1 MAFNSLMNPRD
12 YIAWEQ
18 DPSTRESIRLLTKA
32 YPVDATLAVA
42 GTAQDLISV
51 APGLPTVNLIT
62 NPSMETGDPPTGYS
76 ALRSAVLAQDAT
88 VYKYGSKSLKITPP
102 DADRGEGALWSLGSW
117 AMNEPLSISAY
128 FSDNA
133 GGGDDARVELIAVTT
148 PISGI
153 SNVRLG
159 VGSTATFAGAGW
171 YRSTFVMQPN
181 KEMII
186 LYIGTVTGGPFEED
200 ETITGDVTGV
210 TGVVRTVGTG
220 YLIVESLSGT
230 LSCEAQ
236 KQLETENVVGT
247 SSAASA
253 PALSIKRSIPN
264 LCTLGVAFVTATK
277 HGTAFYVD
285 GAQAETNFNVTDYC
299 DGAQGYYNWWDG
311 TAHASTSRRW
321 RKMSSI
327 RSMRLHTSRDVYVAY
342 DQVADRTGTNAE
354 DRGEFIPAGTDWGED
369 HPIYLNRRIS
379 FINVNAGEL
388 PRITGLIWGV

>member
-12 YIAWEQ
+12 YASWEQ

-32 YPVDATLAVA
+32 YPVDSTLSVA
-42 GTAQDLISV
+42 GTAKDLISV
-51 APGLPTVNLIT
+51 APGLPTVNMIT
-62 NPSMETGDPPTGYS
+62 NPSMETGNPPTGYT
-76 ALRSAVLAQDAT
+76 ALRSAVLAQDAV
-88 VYKYGSKSLKITPP
+88 VYKYGLKSMKITPP
-102 DADRGEGALWSLGSW
+102 NAARGEGALWALGEWS
-117 AMNEPLSISAY
+117 MGEPLSISAY

-133 GGGDDARVELIAVTT
+133 ASGKDARVELIAVTT
-148 PISGI
+148 PVAGL
-153 SNVRLG
+153 SNIRFG
-159 VGSTATFAGAGW
+159 VGTTATFAGAGW

-186 LYIGTVTGGPFEED
+186 LWIGAVTGGPFVED

-220 YLIVESLSGT
+220 YLVVESLSGT
-230 LSCEAQ
+230 LACDAGRSI
-236 KQLETENVVGT
+236 ETENVVGT
-247 SSAASA
+247 TSLASAAVKK
-253 PALSIKRSIPN
+253 IQRSIPN
-264 LCTLGVAFVTATK
+264 GCQLGVAFVTATK
-277 HGTAFYVD
+277 HATVFYVD
-285 GAQAETNFNVTDYC
+285 GAQAESNFNVTDYC

-342 DQVADRTGTNAE
+342 DMVADRLGVNAE
-354 DRGEFIPAGTDWGED
+354 DRGEFLPAGTDWGENSN
-369 HPIYLNRRIS
+369 IYLNKRIS
-379 FINVNAGEL
+379 YVNVNPGEL